1 LKTLGTFA
9 NLRYVDLS
17 DTAVTSG
24 GLTSLTNLTKLE
36 SLNLTSTNVDDAG
49 VLPFRHKK
57 GLQHLYLFGTKC
69 TQPEDGN
76 ASAKSL
82 AAPPSTK

>member
-1 LKTLGTFA
+1 LGTFP

-17 DTAVTSG
+17 NTAVTSR
-24 GLTSLTNLTKLE
+24 GLASLTNLAKLE
-36 SLNLTSTNVDDAG
+36 ALNLTATAVDDEG

-69 TQPEDGN
+69 TQPE
-76 ASAKSL
+76 ASDT
-82 AAPPSTK
+82 TK